1 MDPRCVEILEA
12 NDGIA
17 VDVHSGLSPSAL
29 LDCIGNYEG
38 LVVRSATT
46 VTAEVLAAAS
56 RLRVI
61 GRAGTGFDNIDVEA
75 ATRHGVIVMNT
86 PGGNSLSTAEHTFAL
101 IASLARHIPQ
111 ATSSLK
117 RGCGSGTNSSASS

>member
-12 NDGIA
+12 NDRGSA
-17 VDVHSGLSPSAL
+17 VDVRNGLSPSAL
-29 LDCIGNYEG
+29 LDCIGDYEG

-46 VTAEVLAAAS
+46 VTAEDARRRTAPSGSLAAPE
-56 RLRVI
+56 
-61 GRAGTGFDNIDVEA
+61 TGFDNIDVEA

-101 IASLARHIPQ
+101 NSLPCAAHPTGHGL
-111 ATSSLK
+111 A
-117 RGCGSGTNSSASS
+117 

>member
-1 MDPRCVEILEA
+1 M
-12 NDGIA
+12 
-17 VDVHSGLSPSAL
+17 
-29 LDCIGNYEG
+29 
-38 LVVRSATT
+38 RSATT

-86 PGGNSLSTAEHTFAL
+86 PGGNSLSTAEHNLCAH
-101 IASLARHIPQ
+101 SLPCAAHP
-111 ATSSLK
+111 AGDVL
-117 RGCGSGTNSSASS
+117 A